1 MARPTPSKIRDS
13 DVVGL
18 KYFDRLMPLLKPL
31 YDVPAEVIA
40 FLNQQRW
47 LIEIFFRFLKHILGC
62 RHLLS
67 TDPVGIEIQA
77 YCAIIACLLI
87 ALWTGKKPTKRT
99 YERICFYFI
108 GWADEEELLA
118 HLEKLQAQN
127 T

>member
-1 MARPTPSKIRDS
+1 LHLTTEDPKRGKQGGGTSGPRS
-13 DVVGL
+13 DGTL
-18 KYFDRLMPLLKPL
+18 RIATNLL
-31 YDVPAEVIA
+31 DVPAEVLALIY
-40 FLNQQRW
+40 QQRW

-99 YERICFYFI
+99 
-108 GWADEEELLA
+108 
-118 HLEKLQAQN
+118 
-127 T
+127 